1 MSARPVWLTMPSVT
15 VWSSP
20 NGLPITSTHSATT
33 TWSESPSG
41 TNGSGRLAS
50 TLSSATSDSASAPTT
65 RAGTR
70 GASAPKSTSTASAPS
85 TTCAFVIT
93 QPSRWITKPEPIPLR
108 GPSFSFSNSSRSCSS
123 FAPGGGACVV
133 TTPTTAGITAS
144 ASFDRSGSPCAAWG
158 SAGGALTSRV
168 QRARGLRRQAPL
180 QPTPPR
186 RAPPS
191 PTCPPPPANVGSR
204 TRWGPR
210 QRLRKEAK
218 LGGAPAEQRGS
229 GYAALPVRGRARR
242 ERTRSSA
249 RRSASV

>member
-50 TLSSATSDSASAPTT
+50 ILSSATSDSASAPTT
-65 RAGTR
+65 RAGSARRLGPEVDLDRLRALDDVRVRDHPAVAMDQEAGANPLARALVQLLEQLAELLVVRARRWRLRRDDPDHR
-70 GASAPKSTSTASAPS
+70 GDHRLGELRQIGQS
-85 TTCAFVIT
+85 
-93 QPSRWITKPEPIPLR
+93 LR
-108 GPSFSFSNSSRSCSS
+108 GLGQRRR
-123 FAPGGGACVV
+123 GV
-133 TTPTTAGITAS
+133 
-144 ASFDRSGSPCAAWG
+144 D
-158 SAGGALTSRV
+158 LRV
-168 QRARGLRRQAPL
+168 QRARGVRRQAPL

-204 TRWGPR
+204 TRWGPC

-218 LGGAPAEQRGS
+218 LGGAPRMQRGS
-229 GYAALPVRGRARR
+229 GYGRYRCADSSS